1 MRRCGSACA
10 RSPWPRLAGAAVSL
24 AAQAPP
30 AATLVLVNGRIH
42 TVDAANTTVEAVA
55 IAGDRIVATG
65 TTARDARA
73 GRPGRAAR
81 SISAGGRSFPA

>member
-1 MRRCGSACA
+1 MQVCLRALA
-10 RSPWPRLAGAAVSL
+10 VAALAGAAVSL

-42 TVDAANTTVEAVA
+42 TVDAANTTVEALA

-65 TTARDARA
+65 TTPRCGRCPA
-73 GRPGRAAR
+73 GRTASSTSAAER
-81 SISAGGRSFPA
+81 SSPA